1 MGQCD
6 TDLERQEDSPN
17 RNDQQHWRNV
27 VQHTAMDDKHLKGKE
42 TWEMHTQMPKVIQ
55 TNKICEWR
63 L

>member
-42 TWEMHTQMPKVIQ
+42 T
-55 TNKICEWR
+55 
-63 L
+63 

>member
-6 TDLERQEDSPN
+6 TDLERQEDAPK
-17 RNDQQHWRNV
+17 NDHQHWRNM
-27 VQHTAMDDKHLKGKE
+27 VQHSAMEDEHLKGKE
-42 TWEMHTQMPKVIQ
+42 TWEMQTQMSKVIQ